1 MAALPRIAKLEAELS
16 ARQVPSRGQA
26 WLAAG
31 MLFALIFGLLFWPTM
46 TWVGLLALS
55 AVVFLCVAALRLIAL
70 CHTQSSRNTLSRFL
84 PPGEWTLGDDDL
96 PSYAILV
103 PLYAE
108 SEVVGDIL
116 KAIAGLNYPSD
127 LLEVFLV
134 LEASDAA
141 TRRAVEQAALADN
154 VRIVVVPDVPPR
166 TKPAA
171 LNHALRYVSSGC
183 LVVYDAE
190 DLPEPNQLRV
200 AAELLKQRPEVG
212 CVQSCLNVYNRNESF
227 FSRQFAIEYTAFFD
241 CLLPALGRLGFPLP
255 LGGTSNH
262 FRRQVLLDA
271 GGWGAYNVTENADL
285 GVRLAR
291 CGYRVAVSGAT
302 TWEEAPV
309 RFSGWLGQRTRWLKV

>member
-1 MAALPRIAKLEAELS
+1 M
-16 ARQVPSRGQA
+16 
-26 WLAAG
+26 
-31 MLFALIFGLLFWPTM
+31 
-46 TWVGLLALS
+46 
-55 AVVFLCVAALRLIAL
+55 
-70 CHTQSSRNTLSRFL
+70 
-84 PPGEWTLGDDDL
+84 
-96 PSYAILV
+96 
-103 PLYAE
+103 
-108 SEVVGDIL
+108 
-116 KAIAGLNYPSD
+116 
-127 LLEVFLV
+127 
-134 LEASDAA
+134 
-141 TRRAVEQAALADN
+141 
-154 VRIVVVPDVPPR
+154 VPDVPPR

-212 CVQSCLNVYNRNESF
+212 CVQSCLNVYNRDESF
-227 FSRQFAIEYTAFFD
+227 FSRQFAIEYTALFD